1 MTTRIINGV
10 KFEYEV
16 AERSLKELLEIAAQ
30 DESLDMEDFEAP
42 DVKIAVGDVFDE
54 FLGFEVYDL
63 KDANDAVI
71 DYLEKITE
79 HTDEKDEMN
88 VMYVIGDAEDKIYS
102 SFEAPDVLKSLETN
116 ENLMKERAERMKALE
131 GKEYI
136 MPIKEYD
143 DGERVIAFNGLNDG
157 YDNLELDIHNAID
170 EVDETNGD
178 INICL
183 DAYYKPENMTEVTVE
198 DALNYYLDL
207 IITMEDAPDDQ
218 FDVEIECEEIEGDE
232 NNLIARIIN
241 VDWC

>member
-10 KFEYEV
+10 KFEYEI

-54 FLGFEVYDL
+54 FLGFEVFELDEIHE
-63 KDANDAVI
+63 AV
-71 DYLEKITE
+71 EKYFE
-79 HTDEKDEMN
+79 EYNEDKN
-88 VMYVIGDAEDKIYS
+88 VMYVIGEANDKIYS
-102 SFEAPDVLKSLETN
+102 SFEAPDVLTSLETN